1 MKRLLGSTAAKI
13 AVFLCLCVL
22 IPLTAAGAFGTIYC
36 YESGV
41 YAEKAE
47 FQKSRICQD
56 FVRSRLSDLKQFVY
70 WNDVS
75 AIPQTEFYYDDTS
88 FAYKI
93 KDEKGNVVIDTT
105 KDRSVLSY
113 EGYVIY
119 EVDSYGEHTKE
130 YTADGYVN
138 LPVAPTDSLY
148 LYKVVYDMQ
157 SKLLEMTVAVGIAS
171 IILLVWLLCSAGY
184 GKDGTVALRGLNRCW
199 LDVFAVICGTV
210 FFGGA
215 EIAVDQINYAS
226 NTAAKIAVIGIELV
240 IMTAVL
246 LFFLMSAAAHFK
258 TKGWWRHT
266 AIYNIVMAVWR
277 FIKWVV
283 CSLPRVW
290 KLLLVYG
297 IFVLVNLI
305 GISLFWLDGNALALL
320 TVIITDICGIVFMIF
335 FSNQIGK
342 LRIASEALAAGNY
355 EYKTDASSMWF
366 GLKKQ
371 ANNLNSAATGMSK
384 AVDARMKS
392 ERFKTEL
399 ITNVSHDLK
408 TPLTSIVSYVD
419 LLKKENIESEKAR
432 EYIEVIDRQSKKLKK
447 LTEDLVEASKAS
459 SGAVTVNR
467 ENLNIGELINQSVGE
482 FSERLDAAAITPVI
496 NLPEEEVYVYTDGR
510 LLWRVFDN
518 LIQNIIKYAQP
529 GTRAYFDLTPYNGK
543 AVLCI
548 KNISRDPLNMS
559 SEALMERFVRGD
571 SSRGSDGNGLGLSIS
586 QSLTELCGGTFE
598 IFLDGDLYK
607 AVITFPLSK
616 APAEPEK
623 QPEAA
628 AESSEAHLSTELD

>member
-36 YESGV
+36 YESGI

-199 LDVFAVICGTV
+199 LDVFAVICGT
-210 FFGGA
+210 
-215 EIAVDQINYAS
+215 
-226 NTAAKIAVIGIELV
+226 
-240 IMTAVL
+240 
-246 LFFLMSAAAHFK
+246 
-258 TKGWWRHT
+258 
-266 AIYNIVMAVWR
+266 
-277 FIKWVV
+277 
-283 CSLPRVW
+283 P
-290 KLLLVYG
+290 KL
-297 IFVLVNLI
+297 
-305 GISLFWLDGNALALL
+305 
-320 TVIITDICGIVFMIF
+320 
-335 FSNQIGK
+335 
-342 LRIASEALAAGNY
+342 
-355 EYKTDASSMWF
+355 
-366 GLKKQ
+366 
-371 ANNLNSAATGMSK
+371 
-384 AVDARMKS
+384 
-392 ERFKTEL
+392 
-399 ITNVSHDLK
+399 
-408 TPLTSIVSYVD
+408 PLT
-419 LLKKENIESEKAR
+419 K
-432 EYIEVIDRQSKKLKK
+432 
-447 LTEDLVEASKAS
+447 
-459 SGAVTVNR
+459 
-467 ENLNIGELINQSVGE
+467 
-482 FSERLDAAAITPVI
+482 
-496 NLPEEEVYVYTDGR
+496 
-510 LLWRVFDN
+510 
-518 LIQNIIKYAQP
+518 
-529 GTRAYFDLTPYNGK
+529 
-543 AVLCI
+543 
-548 KNISRDPLNMS
+548 
-559 SEALMERFVRGD
+559 
-571 SSRGSDGNGLGLSIS
+571 
-586 QSLTELCGGTFE
+586 
-598 IFLDGDLYK
+598 
-607 AVITFPLSK
+607 
-616 APAEPEK
+616 
-623 QPEAA
+623 
-628 AESSEAHLSTELD
+628 